1 MTSYFRT
8 HTLHLPIIVT
18 GLIICT
24 IVTISSIGLAF
35 AEKITSSFDVNG
47 SIINYESTNVNV
59 TSVKFDPQFTSLVI
73 DISSDKVR
81 NGSMT
86 LIMNQEQVNALFG
99 KGPMCEIQ
107 PPYNQ
112 LYLLVDGQE
121 SDYKITAD
129 KYISMQFDIP
139 SGSKELEII
148 GGIIIGQGDGPKIQG
163 IPESDI
169 YRPGQQV
176 TWNGVLEDYCG
187 NVISDATV
195 YLDVKNITS
204 LSQNTTTDS
213 LGRFTINFTIPQD
226 SESGRYKATIL
237 GIKQDLNAMWSSTL
251 LVQKNGESNIPF
263 LFDTDFGSFEIPYHF
278 DHGEIVDVSQYFAGN
293 SMTIRYYATQN
304 GTMEILFPKT
314 LIDLI
319 SGNIG
324 TITIRTGDKSIEN
337 FPEHTDSENHRIFD
351 IPVYEG
357 RKFIDISLH
366 QEGGHPAYNN
376 SGLHVLLAGAK
387 LYPVPYSIT
396 GGIIQSIV
404 LDAFHKELQ
413 VEIIG
418 EPPGGG
424 HLHLELPRNIFDSVQ
439 DGQDKRFVITNTL
452 INNGPSSANTKSI
465 GYTESNTTAK
475 SRVLELNFPQYQS
488 ITYIKGTTA
497 IPEFSFAVPILLIG
511 IVSVIGFYRMKFVQ

>member
-1 MTSYFRT
+1 MKPLFLLMIMLGLVIYGIAVTNST
-8 HTLHLPIIVT
+8 ALAAGPKII
-18 GLIICT
+18 
-24 IVTISSIGLAF
+24 
-35 AEKITSSFDVNG
+35 SSFDVNG

-59 TSVKFDPQFTSLVI
+59 TSVKFDPQSTSLVI

-86 LIMNQEQVNALFG
+86 LIMNQEQINALFG

-121 SDYKITAD
+121 SNYKITAD
-129 KYISMQFDIP
+129 KYISMKFDVP

-148 GGIIIGQGDGPKIQG
+148 GGMMIGQGDGPKVNG
-163 IPESDI
+163 IPESDV

-187 NVISDATV
+187 NVISDAKV

-226 SESGRYKATIL
+226 SQSGRYKATIL
-237 GIKQDLNAMWSSTL
+237 GIKQNLNAIWPSTL
-251 LVQKNGESNIPF
+251 LVQKNGESNIPI
-263 LFDTDFGSFEIPYHF
+263 LLDTDFGSFEIPYHF
-278 DHGEIVDVSQYFAGN
+278 DHGEIVDIDPYFAGN
-293 SMTIRYYATQN
+293 SMTIQYYATQN
-304 GTMEILFPKT
+304 GTMEMLFPKT
-314 LIDLI
+314 LMDLI

-337 FPEHTDSENHRIFD
+337 FPEHTDSENHRIFE

-357 RKFIDISLH
+357 RNSIDISMH
-366 QEGGHPAYNN
+366 QEDGHNAYSN
-376 SGLHVLLAGAK
+376 SGLHVLLAGGK

-396 GGIIQSIV
+396 GGIIQSIGV
-404 LDAFHKELQ
+404 DVFHKELQ
-413 VEIIG
+413 VEIMG

-439 DGQDKRFVITNTL
+439 DGHDKRFVVTNTL
-452 INNGPSSANTKSI
+452 INNGPPSANTKSI
-465 GYTESNTTAK
+465 GYTESNTTK
-475 SRVLELNFPQYQS
+475 SRILELNIPQYQS
-488 ITYIKGTTA
+488 ITYIKGTA
-497 IPEFSFAVPILLIG
+497 VIPEFSFAVPILL
-511 IVSVIGFYRMKFVQ
+511 VSIIAVIGFYRIKF

>member
-1 MTSYFRT
+1 MASYFRT
-8 HTLHLPIIVT
+8 QTPHVTMIVT
-18 GLIICT
+18 GLIICG
-24 IVTISSIGLAF
+24 IVAIASTDPVF
-35 AEKITSSFDVNG
+35 AEKITSSFVVDGNA
-47 SIINYESTNVNV
+47 INYESTNVNV
-59 TSVKFDPQFTSLVI
+59 TSVKFDPPSTSLVI
-73 DISSDKVR
+73 DISSDKMQ

-86 LIMNQEQVNALFG
+86 LILSQEQINTLFG

-129 KYISMQFDIP
+129 KYISMKFGIP
-139 SGSKELEII
+139 AGSKELEII
-148 GGIIIGQGDGPKIQG
+148 GGTIIGQGDGPKITG

-176 TWNGVLEDYCG
+176 TWNGVLQDYCG
-187 NVISDATV
+187 NVISDAAI

-204 LSQNTTTDS
+204 LSQNTTTDG
-213 LGRFTINFTIPQD
+213 LGRFAINFTIPQD

-237 GIKQDLNAMWSSTL
+237 GIKQNLNAMWSSTL

-263 LFDTDFGSFEIPYHF
+263 LLDTDFGSFEIPYHF
-278 DHGEIVDVSQYFAGN
+278 DHGEIVDVSPYFAGN

-314 LIDLI
+314 LIDLV
-319 SGNIG
+319 SGDIG

-357 RKFIDISLH
+357 RNFIDISMH

-376 SGLHVLLAGAK
+376 SGLHVLLAGGK

-396 GGIIQSIV
+396 GGIIQSIGV
-404 LDAFHKELQ
+404 DVFHKELQ
-413 VEIIG
+413 IETIG

-439 DGQDKRFVITNTL
+439 DGKDKRFVLTNTL
-452 INNGPSSANTKSI
+452 INNSPPSANTKSI
-465 GYTESNTTAK
+465 GYTESNTTEK
-475 SRVLELNFPQYQS
+475 FRVLELNFPQYQS
-488 ITYIKGTTA
+488 ITYIEGTKA
-497 IPEFSFAVPILLIG
+497 IPEFPFAVPIFLVG

>member
-1 MTSYFRT
+1 MK
-8 HTLHLPIIVT
+8 TLHYSIVVAS
-18 GLIICT
+18 LIICGIIT
-24 IVTISSIGLAF
+24 ILNTDFAF
-35 AEKITSSFDVNG
+35 AEKTTSSFDVNG
-47 SIINYESTNVNV
+47 NKINYTSTNANI
-59 TSVKFDPQFTSLVI
+59 TGVKFDPQSVSLVL
-73 DISSDKVR
+73 DISSDKVQ

-86 LIMNQEQVNALFG
+86 LIMSQEQINALFG
-99 KGPMCEIQ
+99 KGPECQIV

-129 KYISMQFDIP
+129 KYISMKFGIP
-139 SGSKELEII
+139 AGSEQLEII
-148 GGIIIGQGDGPKIQG
+148 GGWIIGQGNGPQIKG

-176 TWNGVLEDYCG
+176 TWNGVFKDYCG
-187 NVISDATV
+187 NVISNATV

-204 LSQNTTTDS
+204 LSQNVTTDS

-226 SESGRYKATIL
+226 SQSGRYKATLL
-237 GIKQDLNAMWSSTL
+237 GIKQNLNAMWTSTL

-263 LFDTDFGSFEIPYHF
+263 LFNTDFGSFEIPYHF

-293 SMTIRYYATQN
+293 SMSVRYYATQN

-314 LIDLI
+314 LVDLV
-319 SGNIG
+319 SGNVG
-324 TITIRTGDKSIEN
+324 TITIRTGDKFIEN

-351 IPVYEG
+351 IPVYVG
-357 RKFIDISLH
+357 RNFIDISMH

-376 SGLHVLLAGAK
+376 SGLHVLLAGGK

-396 GGIIQSIV
+396 GGIIQNLGV
-404 LDAFHKELQ
+404 DVFHKEIQ
-413 VEIIG
+413 VEITG

-424 HLHLELPRNIFDSVQ
+424 HLYLELPRNIIDSIQ
-439 DGQDKRFVITNTL
+439 DGHDKRFVVTNKL
-452 INNGPSSANTKSI
+452 INNDPPSANTKLI

-475 SRVLELNFPQYQS
+475 SRVLELDFPQYQS
-488 ITYIKGTTA
+488 ITYIEGTTI
-497 IPEFSFAVPILLIG
+497 IPEFPFAIPVLLVGIISIL
-511 IVSVIGFYRMKFVQ
+511 VFYRVKLGCRI